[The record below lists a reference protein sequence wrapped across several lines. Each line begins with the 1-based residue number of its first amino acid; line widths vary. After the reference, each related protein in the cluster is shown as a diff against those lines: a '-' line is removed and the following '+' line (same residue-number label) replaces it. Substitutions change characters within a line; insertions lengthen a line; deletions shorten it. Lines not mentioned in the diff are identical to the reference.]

1 MKAPVVTIQGFTVV
15 GLEYFG
21 NNQNGEIPAMWPVF
35 NEREEEIPNKLPLG
49 AYGVC
54 SDMDAQ
60 GNFSY
65 VACVQVSEVGELPN
79 GMVVKSV
86 PAGKYAVF
94 TFTEDLSK
102 LQAFYQNIY
111 GVWMQELGFE
121 RDNRPD
127 YEHYDE
133 RFMKNGEFDI
143 YIPIK

>member
-1 MKAPVVTIQGFTVV
+1 MKAPIIMVEGFTVV

-21 NNQNGEIPAMWPVF
+21 KNQKGEIPALWPVF
-35 NEREEEIPNKLPLG
+35 NEREEEVQYKLPHG
-49 AYGVC
+49 SYGVC
-54 SDMDAQ
+54 SDMDID

-65 VACVQVSEVGELPN
+65 VACVKVSEVGEIPN
-79 GMVVKSV
+79 GMVVKTV
-86 PAGKYAVF
+86 PTGKYACF

-102 LQAFYQNIY
+102 LQAFYENIH
-111 GVWMQELGFE
+111 GVWMQELGYE
-121 RDNRPD
+121 RDMRPD